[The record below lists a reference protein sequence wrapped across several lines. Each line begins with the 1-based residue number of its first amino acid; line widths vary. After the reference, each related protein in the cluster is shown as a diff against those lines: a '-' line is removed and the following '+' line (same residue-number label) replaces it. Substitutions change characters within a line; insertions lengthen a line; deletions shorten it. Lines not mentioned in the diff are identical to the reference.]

1 MPDENEHS
9 PVDPQASDQSNRR
22 DFLSGKGAIKAIRSG
37 AIDKLELP
45 AGVVNAAQ
53 SLERQSAYI
62 EQYSKNAMACEFELL
77 FNLHQYP
84 QSSAA
89 AMLAFEL
96 IDKIEDQM
104 TVYRDHSEVS
114 QLNRTASSAPVKLEE
129 NLFDVLTLAQQIHKE
144 TDGAFDIT
152 SSVLT
157 KLWGFD
163 RRSGKLPAQ
172 PEIDQALK
180 SVGAENIKLDSENLT
195 VEFVTQ
201 LEINLGGIGKG
212 HALDRVADLFAAKQV
227 NDFVIH
233 GGQSSVSAR
242 GNSVT
247 QNNPAGPN
255 EPANSSPAP
264 ETPTTDTGWPVGVTH
279 PTLPGVRLGEVTLRN
294 QSLGTSGTGRQGF
307 FHKGKRYGHII
318 DPRTGW
324 PASHFL
330 STTVVS
336 QSAALSDA
344 LATAFF
350 VMPIDQVETYC
361 SNHPNVGAILVLAG
375 AKNRSNTASTGHV
388 EIVSFNMTDQQ
399 WKTH

>member
-1 MPDENEHS
+1 MPDENEYS
-9 PVDPQASDQSNRR
+9 PVDPQPSDQSNRR

-89 AMLAFEL
+89 AMMAFEL

-114 QLNRTASSAPVKLEE
+114 QLNRTAASAPVKLEQ

-144 TDGAFDIT
+144 TGGAFDIT
-152 SSVLT
+152 SSALT

-172 PEIDQALK
+172 HEIDQALK
-180 SVGAENIKLDSENLT
+180 SVGAENIKLDSENVT
-195 VEFVTQ
+195 VEFDTT

-212 HALDRVADLFAAKQV
+212 HALDRVAELFAGNQV

-247 QNNPAGPN
+247 QKNPAN
-255 EPANSSPAP
+255 SSEPANSSPA
-264 ETPTTDTGWPVGVTH
+264 TSDAGWAVGVTH
-279 PTLPGVRLGEVTLRN
+279 PTLPGVRLGEVILKD

-350 VMPIDQVETYC
+350 VMPIDKVETYC
-361 SNHPNVGAILVLAG
+361 SNHPNVAAILVLAG